1 MRTVII
7 GAGGHGKVVLEILR
21 LAGRHNVVGF
31 IDADP
36 FRVGEHV
43 SGVPVLG
50 GVNLL
55 PKLRRQDIEAAII
68 AIGDN
73 RARVGYMEYVAGAGL
88 ELTNAVHPSAVV
100 SPSAKL
106 GRGVV
111 VAAAA
116 VIGVDAQVD
125 DLAII
130 NTSAVVDHE
139 CHVGLAAH
147 ICPGALLAGLV
158 RVGGGALVGMGA
170 RILPCLTV
178 GEHAII
184 GAGAVVVEDVPPD
197 VTVMGVPAKQK
208 A

>member
-1 MRTVII
+1 MQTVII

-21 LAGRHNVVGF
+21 LAGQHNVVGF

-36 FRVGEHV
+36 AIAGTHV
-43 SGVPVLG
+43 QGVPVLG

-55 PKLRRQDIEAAII
+55 PKLRRQDIGAAII

-73 RARVGYMEYVAGAGL
+73 RARVGYREYVAAAGL

-100 SPSAKL
+100 SPTAKL

-111 VAAAA
+111 VAAGA
-116 VIGVDAQVD
+116 VIGVESQVE

-147 ICPGALLAGLV
+147 ICPGALLAGHV
-158 RVGGGALVGMGA
+158 RVGGGALVGLGA
-170 RILPCLTV
+170 RITPCLTI
-178 GEHAII
+178 GQHAIV
-184 GAGAVVVEDVPPD
+184 GAGAVVVEGVPPD
-197 VTVMGVPAKQK
+197 VTVMGVPAKPK